1 MNNRSPTFP
10 VAPCLPQNVYSTAD
24 CSIGTAVASWGQVEG
39 AQSYVV
45 EARGNRRDFYNCTS
59 QGTSCL
65 LTGLDCGES
74 LSVWIIAKNEFCT
87 TDPVL
92 GEVAETG
99 ERIRATYTYIKT
111 SNI

>member
-1 MNNRSPTFP
+1 MFP

-24 CSIGTAVASWGQVEG
+24 CSVGTAIASWDKVEG

-59 QGTSCL
+59 QGTSCM
-65 LTGLDCGES
+65 LTGLECGES
-74 LSVWIIAKNEFCT
+74 LSVWIIAKNEFCP

-99 ERIRATYTYIKT
+99 ERKRASYDC
-111 SNI
+111 